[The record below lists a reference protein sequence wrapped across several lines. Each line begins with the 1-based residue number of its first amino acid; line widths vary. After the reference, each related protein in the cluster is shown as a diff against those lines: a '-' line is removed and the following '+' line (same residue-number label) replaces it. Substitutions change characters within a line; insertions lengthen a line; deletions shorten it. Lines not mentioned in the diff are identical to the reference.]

1 MEISTGQ
8 SQGAA
13 SRGLII
19 AAFAAIYIIWGSTYL
34 GIRYA
39 IETLPPFMMAG
50 TRFVIA
56 GMLLYAWLRFK
67 GAPPPRKVDWHYAAI
82 TGGLLIAAGNGGVTW
97 AEKQVPSGLA
107 SLLVG
112 MMPAWLVLFDWLR
125 PNGVKPTSKTV
136 LGVLVGFSGVAILT
150 SSKGVSSMHEVNL
163 TATLVLVGCGM
174 TWALGSLVNKHGPK
188 SSVPMMGVA
197 QQMLAGG
204 FFLSMA
210 GIAAGDY
217 RRFEWQAVS
226 LRSLTAFL
234 YLIVFGSLIAFSA
247 YIWLL
252 QKTSPAKVATCAYI
266 NPAIA
271 VLLGCTLGGEQMSPR
286 ILIAGLGIFLGVMLI
301 VSPAPVVPAK
311 PIKQV
316 LPVIREGRGT

>member
-1 MEISTGQ
+1 MENSTDQ
-8 SQGAA
+8 SQGTA
-13 SRGLII
+13 SRGLIV
-19 AAFAAIYIIWGSTYL
+19 AAFASIYIIWGSTYL
-34 GIRYA
+34 GIRFA

-50 TRFVIA
+50 ARFVIA
-56 GMLLYAWLRFK
+56 GLILYAWLRFK
-67 GAPPPRKVDWHYAAI
+67 GVPAPRKVDWHYAAI

-97 AEKQVPSGLA
+97 AEKRVPSGLA

-125 PNGVKPTSKTV
+125 PNGVKPALRTV

-150 SSKGVSSMHEVNL
+150 SSKSGGAVHETNL
-163 TATLVLVGCGM
+163 MATMVLIGCGM
-174 TWALGSLVNKHGPK
+174 TWALGSLVNRHGPK

-204 FFLSMA
+204 FFLTLA
-210 GIAAGDY
+210 GIAAGDWQ
-217 RRFEWQAVS
+217 RFDWQAVS

-234 YLIVFGSLIAFSA
+234 YLVVFGSLIAFSA

-252 QKTSPAKVATCAYI
+252 QATSPAKVATCAYI

-286 ILIAGLGIFLGVMLI
+286 ILIAGIGIFIGVMLI
-301 VSPAPVVPAK
+301 VSPAATPAMAPAK
-311 PIKQV
+311 AV
-316 LPVIREGRGT
+316 RSTS